1 MATSSGVNHYGA
13 TVHFLLLCMWLHF
26 VLESFGCWFWYKLWK
41 NGGLENNGGGARGQW
56 REQWRRRLSPLLLPR
71 ARHCS

>member
-26 VLESFGCWFWYKLWK
+26 VLESFGCWFWYTLWK
-41 NGGLENNGGGARGQW
+41 NGGLENNGGGFSGG
-56 REQWRRRLSPLLLPR
+56 SGT
-71 ARHCS
+71 